1 MSNLLTSGSGL
12 PEPLE
17 RRPPRTYDESARHEE
32 RPMKIHGTSGNSV
45 EIMAAN

>member
-1 MSNLLTSGSGL
+1 MSHPLTSGRRS

-32 RPMKIHGTSGNSV
+32 RPMKTDGTSGNSV